1 LIIADGE
8 LGVSPQCIGGRAQPG
23 DLAAIM
29 QELRIFDLAC
39 QRIEMQMAIRL
50 VEEVDIETIAILG
63 QATVGRSGEVGLG
76 AADDAARLNCSI
88 CPANAP

>member
-1 LIIADGE
+1 
-8 LGVSPQCIGGRAQPG
+8 
-23 DLAAIM
+23 
-29 QELRIFDLAC
+29 
-39 QRIEMQMAIRL
+39 MQMAIRL

-63 QATVGRSGEVGLG
+63 QAAVGRSGEVGLG